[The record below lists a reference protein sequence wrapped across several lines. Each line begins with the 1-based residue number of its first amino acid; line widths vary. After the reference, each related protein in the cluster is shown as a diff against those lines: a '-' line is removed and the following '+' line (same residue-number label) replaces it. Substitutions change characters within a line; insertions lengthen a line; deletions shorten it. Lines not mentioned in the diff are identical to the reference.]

1 MRGLPGRLRATA
13 PLVIAPLQ
21 PLGEDL
27 QQPVEGVG
35 LRLLA
40 QALVRI
46 RMRIRARAR
55 LRVRVRATPNPEPN
69 PNLAVDGRVPEAPP
83 VTRELAPH
91 LVALL
96 GADVAQDGGQPRQL
110 LL

>member
-40 QALVRI
+40 QALVTVSV
-46 RMRIRARAR
+46 RARAR
-55 LRVRVRATPNPEPN
+55 LRLRVRTT
-69 PNLAVDGRVPEAPP
+69 L
-83 VTRELAPH
+83 TLT
-91 LVALL
+91 LTL
-96 GADVAQDGGQPRQL
+96 
-110 LL
+110 

>member
-1 MRGLPGRLRATA
+1 MRRLPGRLRATA

-40 QALVRI
+40 QALVTVRV
-46 RMRIRARAR
+46 RARAR
-55 LRVRVRATPNPEPN
+55 LRVRVRLRLKTEQR
-69 PNLAVDGRVPEAPP
+69 GRRAQRVAAPP
-83 VTRELAPH
+83 LRPVRVGARVGTRTRRLA
-91 LVALL
+91 
-96 GADVAQDGGQPRQL
+96 
-110 LL
+110 